1 MRLWSIHPRYLDWM
15 GLGAEWREGLLAQ
28 AVLEGRTK
36 GWRNHP
42 QLYRFKEHPDPLDA
56 IGFYLL
62 KVREE
67 AVSRGYL
74 YDVSKI
80 RHPLKTVEKAPITRG
95 QLLYEFKLLYERTK
109 IRTPAWHSKLSE
121 REEPEPHP
129 LFFVVEG
136 EPGRWET
143 SYWRGSPASKGKTPP
158 LYRTTENS
166 NLSS

>member
-1 MRLWSIHPRYLDWM
+1 MYLDWM

-28 AVLEGRTK
+28 AVLEGRTR
-36 GWRNHP
+36 GWRHHP
-42 QLYRFKEHPDPLDA
+42 QLYRFKERPDPLDA

-67 AVSRGYL
+67 AVSREYS

-80 RHPLKTVEKAPITRG
+80 RHPMGAVEKAPITRG
-95 QLLYEFKLLYERTK
+95 QLLYEFGLIYERTR

-136 EPGRWET
+136 EPERWET
-143 SYWRGSPASKGKTPP
+143 SYWGGDSASKE
-158 LYRTTENS
+158 RTTLHYRAAE
-166 NLSS
+166 SSSSSS